1 MKRFKSLQGIGE
13 STKVILSGH
22 SMTADIGAHTC
33 VATSNSL
40 SSVNTVSIFI
50 TQNDDAR
57 AKEAIVAATI
67 IIRDMLEG
75 E

>member
-1 MKRFKSLQGIGE
+1 
-13 STKVILSGH
+13 
-22 SMTADIGAHTC
+22 MTEDIGAHTC
-33 VATSNSL
+33 VASNSL

-50 TQNDDAR
+50 TQNDDTR
-57 AKEAIVAATI
+57 AEEAIVAATI

>member
-1 MKRFKSLQGIGE
+1 
-13 STKVILSGH
+13 
-22 SMTADIGAHTC
+22 MTQDIGAHTC

-40 SSVNTVSIFI
+40 SSVNTVSIYV
-50 TQNDDAR
+50 TLPDEPR
-57 AKEAIVAATI
+57 AEEAIVAATV

>member
-1 MKRFKSLQGIGE
+1 
-13 STKVILSGH
+13 
-22 SMTADIGAHTC
+22 MTADIGAHTC

-50 TQNDDAR
+50 TQNDDTR
-57 AKEAIVAATI
+57 AEEAIVAATI